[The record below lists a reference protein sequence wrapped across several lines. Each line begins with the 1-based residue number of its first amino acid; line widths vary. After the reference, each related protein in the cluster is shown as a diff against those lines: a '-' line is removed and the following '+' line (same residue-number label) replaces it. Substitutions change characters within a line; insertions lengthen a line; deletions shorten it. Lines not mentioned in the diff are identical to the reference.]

1 MRLQMIRARQK
12 KGPLLLPLHLYSFWL
27 KDQKWLAEQKRFAV
41 SAKINESECRK
52 LWGVRHD
59 LATSLVRKLSWSYRY
74 FFPSGLEV
82 ETLPFRAHSTFDIY
96 FGRSFIRVPYS
107 RE

>member
-1 MRLQMIRARQK
+1 MKEK
-12 KGPLLLPLHLYSFWL
+12 KGL
-27 KDQKWLAEQKRFAV
+27 DEITKWLAEQKRFAV

-96 FGRSFIRVPYS
+96 FGGSFIHIPYS